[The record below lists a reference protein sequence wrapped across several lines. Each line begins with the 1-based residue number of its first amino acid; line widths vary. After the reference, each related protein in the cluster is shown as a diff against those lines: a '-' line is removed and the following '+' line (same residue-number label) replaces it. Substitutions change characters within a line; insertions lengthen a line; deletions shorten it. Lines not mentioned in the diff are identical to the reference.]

1 MEKIKMKANL
11 RKDKGTIA
19 CKQLR
24 KKKMI
29 PGVIY
34 KGGVDGVMITL
45 EEAEVLH
52 AFSAGLGENSIL
64 TLEMLDG
71 AKKLEP
77 KTVIIQEIQSDP
89 LKDKVIHVDFHE
101 ISLTEIIRIKV
112 PVHIKGTASGVTSGG
127 VLNLVMWEI
136 EVECM
141 AMDKPESFTVDITNL
156 NINDALYVKDLKAI
170 NGVTVKED
178 TEKLLLS
185 INPPHTE
192 EAAPV
197 EEGLA
202 SEVESEPELIKKGKK
217 DEEGEGEESEK
228 PKEKAK

>member
-19 CKQLR
+19 CNQIR

-45 EEAEVLH
+45 DEAETLR
-52 AFSAGLGENSIL
+52 AFSAGLGEHSIL
-64 TLEMLDG
+64 TLEMMDG

-89 LKDKVIHVDFHE
+89 LKDKIIHLDFHE
-101 ISLTEIIRIKV
+101 ISLTEVIRIKV
-112 PVHIKGTASGVTSGG
+112 PVHIKGTAAGVTAGG

-141 AMDKPESFTVDITNL
+141 AMDKPENFTIDITNL
-156 NINDALYVKDLKAI
+156 NVNDALYVKDIKAI
-170 NGVTVKED
+170 SGVTIKED
-178 TEKLLLS
+178 PEKLLLS

-192 EAAPV
+192 EAAPA

-202 SEVESEPELIKKGKK
+202 AEAESEPELIKKGKK
-217 DEEGEGEESEK
+217 DEEGEGEEGEK